1 MGGCKKVDS
10 NGDGWVGRLVIE
22 GGWME
27 VSRWVSRCRC
37 P

>member
-1 MGGCKKVDS
+1 MAGVGLM
-10 NGDGWVGRLVIE
+10 GDGWVGRLVIE

-27 VSRWVSRCRC
+27 VSRWVSRYRC